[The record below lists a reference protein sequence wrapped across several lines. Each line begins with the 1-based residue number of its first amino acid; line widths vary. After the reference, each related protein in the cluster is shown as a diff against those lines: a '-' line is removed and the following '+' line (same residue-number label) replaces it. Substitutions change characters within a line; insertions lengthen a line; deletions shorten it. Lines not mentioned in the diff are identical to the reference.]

1 MKIKHSFIFLLIGSS
16 LFFTNATVKDTVQ
29 SFLEEGEQVGI
40 NTSYDKIEIVFW
52 TYLLYV
58 LGVSS
63 YILVGILNNIYG
75 SAIKE
80 PCLLEQNR
88 KLIHK
93 VKLFS

>member
-16 LFFTNATVKDTVQ
+16 LFFANATVKDSVQ
-29 SFLEEGEQVGI
+29 SFLEEGEQAGI
-40 NTSYDKIEIVFW
+40 NTAYDKIEIVFW

-58 LGVSS
+58 LGASS

-75 SAIKE
+75 STIKE
-80 PCLLEQNR
+80 PCLLNEDR
-88 KLIHK
+88 KSKYL